1 MNIIQKW
8 YSVQV
13 PKFRTGLYI
22 FFETFQRRSF
32 ILSSCEQFETLSIEK
47 CFKSAILVERKVI
60 AAGMLILEFQDK
72 KFRSICLVKVTNK
85 SYSISLTSVCIVDI
99 QLQVQKKCA
108 FEPSRKM
115 VSFISRQVS
124 TLTYDDSLIHCIQSS
139 TFTLYFLCEFY
150 YSFDIVALF
159 VNG

>member
-22 FFETFQRRSF
+22 FFETFKRRSF

-85 SYSISLTSVCIVDI
+85 SYNISLTSVC
-99 QLQVQKKCA
+99 
-108 FEPSRKM
+108 SRYSTVGIEKM
-115 VSFISRQVS
+115 R
-124 TLTYDDSLIHCIQSS
+124 L
-139 TFTLYFLCEFY
+139 
-150 YSFDIVALF
+150 
-159 VNG
+159 